1 MIVLDCSAAL
11 QIVKETEL
19 GKAFK
24 SLFLL
29 NEEVAAPELYALEV
43 ANAVWKYVHAG
54 RMGVA
59 EGRKMMEDAL
69 ALPDRLHPVD
79 ELMDEIYT
87 EGVALDLSVNDMA
100 YMVLARRM
108 GATLCTYDARLRECC
123 AKRDVDHIVEMEF
136 NPLPRI
142 V

>member
-11 QIVKETEL
+11 QIVKETER
-19 GKAFK
+19 GRAFK
-24 SLFLL
+24 SLFLPD
-29 NEEVAAPELYALEV
+29 EEVVAPELYTLEV

-69 ALPDRLHPVD
+69 ALPDRLYPVD
-79 ELMDEIYT
+79 GLMDEIYA
-87 EGVALDLSVNDMA
+87 ESLALDHSAYDMA

-123 AKRDVDHIVEMEF
+123 AKRDVGHIVELEF
-136 NPLPRI
+136 DPEPRI